1 MAEELPNL
9 LLGLMAT
16 AAQRADAAAGALS
29 PYGNPVHSL
38 LERLEGA
45 WVSPSQERRRFTETL
60 EGAGSAV
67 PARFREQASACR
79 TEWAGEPA
87 EVDPDDPYEGWK
99 ASPWRIDARVS
110 ARARAPYGSTG

>member
-1 MAEELPNL
+1 
-9 LLGLMAT
+9 MAT
-16 AAQRADAAAGALS
+16 AAQCADAAAGALA

-67 PARFREQASACR
+67 QARFREQAAACR
-79 TEWAGEPA
+79 TERAGEPVD
-87 EVDPDDPYEGWK
+87 VDPDDPYEGWK
-99 ASPWRIDARVS
+99 TSSWRIDARVS
-110 ARARAPYGSTG
+110 ARARAPYGGAG